1 MEWAGHVANAGEKKN
16 HYNILVANLKGIAKL
31 EDIGLGGMIILK

>member
-16 HYNILVANLKGIAKL
+16 HYKILVANLKGIAKL
-31 EDIGLGGMIILK
+31 VGIGLDG